1 VQVSTGAAAARL
13 AAADSA
19 LNDASAH
26 EFFEGRQS
34 PKDSSTTTIEKALHC
49 LTAF

>member
-34 PKDSSTTTIEKALHC
+34 PKDSSTTIEKALHC